1 MRRRLTENA
10 LFFREY
16 LRNFHSTGALLPS
29 GRFLANALTRFVGQ
43 RSEDPRNDQLCH
55 AVGRIS
61 KSVPGGRTD
70 LEIRPTCNPPTDS
83 LACSTRKI
91 LEVGPGTGAVTRLII
106 AGMGKADS
114 LDLVELNETFV
125 RQLKDRFEHEAAF
138 QAVAERARVLHC
150 PVEELPHEQTYN
162 VIVSGL
168 PLNNFSAA
176 LVEQIL
182 ATLVGLL
189 SPDGTLSFFEYIAV
203 RPARALVSGRAE
215 RARLR
220 GVGEAMR
227 AVLDPHEI
235 RREAVWLNVPPAW
248 VHHVRR

>member
-1 MRRRLTENA
+1 MRRRLAENA

-29 GRFLANALTRFVGQ
+29 GRFLAAALARFVGPQ
-43 RSEDPRNDQLCH
+43 SGNGEATAPVAEPR
-55 AVGRIS
+55 R
-61 KSVPGGRTD
+61 
-70 LEIRPTCNPPTDS
+70 
-83 LACSTRKI
+83 I
-91 LEVGPGTGAVTRLII
+91 LEVGPGTGAVTRRII
-106 AGMGKADS
+106 AGMGNADS

-125 RQLKDRFEHEAAF
+125 RQLKHRFQHEPAF
-138 QAVAERARVLHC
+138 QAVAHRARVLHS
-150 PVEELPHEQTYN
+150 PIEALPHDQTYN

-189 SPDGTLSFFEYIAV
+189 APGGTLSFFEYIAV
-203 RPARALVSGRAE
+203 RPARALLSGRAE

-220 GVGEAMR
+220 GVAQAMR
-227 AVLDPHEI
+227 AVLDPHEF

-248 VHHVRR
+248 VHHVRREPAAK